1 MKLTTEQ
8 ILNIKE
14 GDKITFTMYGSIGTF
29 TRKVQGVV
37 KNRFADEVRVDLM
50 SFNVNKVGSGTGY
63 TNVHPTQI
71 LEIK

>member
-14 GDKITFTMYGSIGTF
+14 GDKITFTIYGSAGIY
-29 TRKVQGVV
+29 TRKVQAVL
-37 KNRFADEVRVDLM
+37 KNRFADTVRVDLM

-71 LEIK
+71 LEVK